1 MNSNCLIYLFFSEF
15 RIKQG
20 FLKFFKIV
28 LTTYNKMVIAQKKFK
43 INFLQ
48 KYKNFKRI

>member
-1 MNSNCLIYLFFSEF
+1 LSDLFIFSEF

-28 LTTYNKMVIAQKKFK
+28 LTKYNNGDCTEMVIAQKKFK
-43 INFLQ
+43 IYCLQ
-48 KYKNFKRI
+48 KYQIF